1 MQQASCRRPRVAC
14 RRTFG
19 RQPHRLIEA
28 ALEVVAHLR
37 VWLADRG
44 DDPKAVHLYTA
55 LLGIA
60 TGLQMDW
67 NEHSTPSVPQD

>member
-1 MQQASCRRPRVAC
+1 MAEL
-14 RRTFG
+14 RT
-19 RQPHRLIEA
+19 Q
-28 ALEVVAHLR
+28 V
-37 VWLADRG
+37 ADRG